1 MDDYV
6 LLEDVGRKVSEW
18 GREIARG
25 DYSSSLPSRGGSR
38 GGNFRP
44 QGKAPRGRMSR
55 KKRDVLRSQLDL
67 RDIEVDLLP
76 VGMQR
81 QMLNHSTWD
90 PK

>member
-6 LLEDVGRKVSEW
+6 LLEDIGRRVNEW
-18 GREIARG
+18 GREIVRR
-25 DYSSSLPSRGGSR
+25 DYGSSLPSRGGSSR
-38 GGNFRP
+38 EIGLR
-44 QGKAPRGRMSR
+44 QGKAHRGRMSR

-81 QMLNHSTWD
+81 QMLNHSTWN